1 MVEYIAESYL
11 GRLPND
17 YFSALDEQQYVP
29 AAAGSTPPAIT
40 GMKNLG
46 IPTPPMQDQV
56 QTLKQRI
63 YQGASLVELG
73 FMGRGKGSMNQGSTT
88 PGMYGTPHR
97 QALRELAKQNEIA
110 LTTHATTATGPLSGF
125 GQQGFSEDARRQA
138 LEEME
143 RAIDFAADV
152 AQQGPVVVHTGE
164 FNRRVSETRG
174 KFTKYKSFEDASPDY
189 FVDARTGSIIDQ
201 VRHGE
206 EVFWPTMKR
215 NPDGSLATDKY
226 GQFVPEFDASSG
238 GYKMHKLDED
248 DIKLIKQHYQRLAKE
263 QGREVTITDAEAIE
277 RAKLESSMRNAEAW
291 GAMQESRVDEELGMI
306 NDLEQVQRDMLSR
319 WDVASEEEKRV
330 WRNTALSYVSRGTI
344 PPHMRD
350 LDAREIMAKI
360 IEQQKAS
367 LKYNQDVAT
376 YYKQQARNSEA
387 VLENLK
393 TVEDYAK
400 EKTADTIARAG
411 IYAMDKSAHN
421 SFDGGRAKSPIFI
434 SPENVFAEQYGSHP
448 DELRDVI
455 TSSREAMA
463 RHLVADR
470 GMSPEE
476 AKTKAEQHIKATFDI
491 GHANMW
497 KKYYNGKEADF
508 DKWIVAEAE
517 KLAKEGIIGH
527 VHVSD
532 NLGFNDEHLAP
543 GQGSAP
549 INEFVKRM
557 KAQGLS
563 NVIVEPSH
571 NDFEVLREGWRT
583 MAGAVSQNFP
593 LAGDRWVN
601 IEHSYFG
608 RTSSPYFMFG
618 DYTPNPEAYQP
629 WSGVRLE

>member
-1 MVEYIAESYL
+1 MVEYIADSYL
-11 GRLPND
+11 GRLPTE
-17 YFSALDEQQYVP
+17 YFSALDQQQYVP

-46 IPTPPMQDQV
+46 MPTPPMQDQV

-73 FMGRGKGSMNQGSTT
+73 FMGRGKGSMNQGATT

-97 QALRELAKQNEIA
+97 QALRELAKQNEIK
-110 LTTHATTATGPLSGF
+110 LTTHATTGTGPLSGF

-152 AQQGPVVVHTGE
+152 AQRGPVVVHTGE
-164 FNRRVSETRG
+164 FNRRVSDTRG

-189 FVDARTGSIIDQ
+189 FVDARTGSIVDQ
-201 VRHGE
+201 VRKGE
-206 EVFWPTMKR
+206 EIYWPEMKR
-215 NPDGSLATDKY
+215 NEDGSLATDQY
-226 GQFVPEFDASSG
+226 GQFIPDFNASEG
-238 GYKMHKLDED
+238 GYKMHKLSDED
-248 DIKLIKQHYQRLAKE
+248 IGLIKDHYQRLAKQE
-263 QGREVTITDAEAIE
+263 GREVKISDAEAIE
-277 RAKLESSMRNAEAW
+277 RAKLEGQLRNAEAW
-291 GAMQESRVDEELGMI
+291 GAMQESRVEEENASI
-306 NDLEQVQRDMLSR
+306 RDLERQRANLEKR
-319 WDVASEEEKRV
+319 WDLLDEDGRQEWKR
-330 WRNTALSYVSRGTI
+330 NLLQYYTRGTE
-344 PPHMRD
+344 PPHMRGLNALEVMD
-350 LDAREIMAKI
+350 KI
-360 IEQQKAS
+360 IDQQRAGV
-367 LKYNQDVAT
+367 KYNQDVAT

-387 VLENLK
+387 VLKNLK
-393 TVEDYAK
+393 SVEEYAK
-400 EKTADTIARAG
+400 EKTADTIALAG

-421 SFDGGRAKSPIFI
+421 NFDGGKAKSPIFI

-448 DELRDVI
+448 DELREII
-455 TSSREAMA
+455 TSSRKAMA
-463 RHLVADR
+463 DHLMKDRNLSAAD
-470 GMSPEE
+470 
-476 AKTKAEQHIKATFDI
+476 AKRRAEQHIKATFDI

-497 KKYYNGKEADF
+497 KKYYNGKAADF
-508 DKWIVAEAE
+508 DKWIVSEAE

-543 GQGSAP
+543 GQGNTP

-557 KAQGLS
+557 KQAGLS
-563 NVIVEPSH
+563 DVIVEPSH

-583 MAGAVSQNFP
+583 MAGAISQNFP
-593 LAGDRWVN
+593 VAGDRWVN

-608 RTSSPYFMFG
+608 RAGSPYFLYG
-618 DYTPNPEAYQP
+618 ELAPNPEAYQP